1 MRAFRWL
8 WSLPLLAAAFLLANS
23 VPHPSASSQVLA
35 PDVGLVSA
43 HSADGAEFVPGEV
56 LVKSTLPLPPAAE
69 AAVLRLVG
77 GVVIEH
83 NPTLGLYRL
92 RLPAEIDVQQASALY
107 SELPWVEY
115 AEPNYIVRA
124 AIVPDDPF
132 YPTKQAWYYDAIN
145 APAAWDIERGRSSII
160 VAVLDTGVQLDHP
173 DLEAKVWINAREVLG
188 NDIDDDKNGCIDDVH
203 GCDFVVLPP
212 SSDPSDDHGH
222 GTMVAGIL
230 AARSNN
236 DLGVAGTA
244 WGVTLLPVKVLDSA
258 GAGTASDVAQGI
270 VYAAKSGA
278 QIINLSMARP
288 SPSRALEGAVKEA
301 HDVFGAI
308 LVGASGN
315 EGQEGVGYPAA
326 YPGAIAVSS
335 FDQSDPD
342 TRAPFS
348 NWGPEVN
355 VAAPGVAVF
364 STYLH
369 GGYATGEGTSFGTA
383 FVSGLIALLL
393 SQDSSRS
400 DDDIRALLRISADD
414 LPDGDTSYWDGWG
427 RLNMGRALNTHAF
440 RSVVP
445 GIAKD

>member
-1 MRAFRWL
+1 MRAFHWL
-8 WSLPLLAAAFLLANS
+8 WSLPLLAVAFLLANS
-23 VPHPSASSQVLA
+23 VPYPSASSQVLA
-35 PDVGLVSA
+35 PAVDLVSA
-43 HSADGAEFVPGEV
+43 HPADAAEFVPGEV
-56 LVKSTLPLPPAAE
+56 LVKASLPLPPTAV
-69 AAVLRLVG
+69 AAVLRLAG

-83 NPTLGLYRL
+83 NPTLRLYRL
-92 RLPAEIDVQQASALY
+92 RLPEGIDVQQASTLY
-107 SELPWVEY
+107 NELPWVEY

-124 AIVPDDPF
+124 AILPDDAF
-132 YPTKQAWYYDAIN
+132 YSQKQAWYYDIIN
-145 APAAWDIERGRSSII
+145 APAGWDIERGRSAII
-160 VAVLDTGVQLDHP
+160 VAVLDTGADLDHP
-173 DLEAKVWINAREVLG
+173 DLEAKIWINAREEVG

-203 GCDFVVLPP
+203 GCNFVALPP

-230 AARSNN
+230 GARSNN
-236 DLGVAGTA
+236 GLGVAGTA
-244 WGVTLLPVKVLDSA
+244 WGVTVQPVKVLDST

-288 SPSRALEGAVKEA
+288 SPSRALEEAVKEA

-326 YPGAIAVSS
+326 YPGVIAVSA
-335 FDQSDPD
+335 FDHADPNS
-342 TRAPFS
+342 RASFS

-355 VAAPGVAVF
+355 VAAPGVDVF
-364 STYLH
+364 STHLD
-369 GGYATGEGTSFGTA
+369 GGYATGEGTSFATA
-383 FVSGLIALLL
+383 FVSGLAALLL

-400 DDDIRALLRISADD
+400 DADIRALLRISTDD
-414 LPDGDTSYWDGWG
+414 LPDGDTPNWDGWG
-427 RLNMGRALNTHAF
+427 RLNIGEALNTHAF

-445 GIAKD
+445 GVVKD